1 MKLLTGVVRRWATLS
16 VVIALLMVF
25 SGMNMEAYAEN
36 TIRYEINSLG
46 DEVYDK
52 TTDLTWM
59 RCSLG
64 QIWKQDVGCFGPVM
78 TFTFAQAQ
86 EQTTQKWRVPTRVE
100 LDTLV
105 DRERMKK
112 SVSPTIDVNA
122 FPDMD
127 MKHLIYWT
135 SNHRDDGTWFGG
147 EYVYFAYGTGGLTNG
162 RNIFAVRMVRS
173 GR

>member
-1 MKLLTGVVRRWATLS
+1 MTFS
-16 VVIALLMVF
+16 VVIALLMAL
-25 SGMNMEAYAEN
+25 SGMNMEAYAEDS
-36 TIRYEINSLG
+36 IRYEINSLG

-52 TTDLTWM
+52 TSDLTWM

-64 QIWKQDVGCFGPVM
+64 QKWKQGTGCVGSVM
-78 TFTFAQAQ
+78 TFTFTEAQ
-86 EQTTQKWRVPTRVE
+86 EQTTQQWRVPSRVE

-112 SVSPTIDVNA
+112 FVSPTIDVHA

-127 MKHLIYWT
+127 MKHLVYWT
-135 SNHRDDGTWFGG
+135 STRSNVETWFGG
-147 EYVYFAYGTGGLTNG
+147 QYVYFAYGTGGLTND
-162 RNIFAVRMVRS
+162 RNTFAVRMVRS